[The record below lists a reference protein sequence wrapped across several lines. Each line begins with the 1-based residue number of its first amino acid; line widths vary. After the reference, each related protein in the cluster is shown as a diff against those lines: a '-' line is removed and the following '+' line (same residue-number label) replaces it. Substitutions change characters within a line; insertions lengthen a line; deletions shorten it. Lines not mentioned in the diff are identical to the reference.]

1 MPPIRAALCAAF
13 ASLVLATA
21 AAPSQAQ
28 DRNAMRAA
36 CGPDAARLCPGVKP
50 GGGRIQFQN
59 LPAIATVRIYTI
71 AGDLVRELAKSDAL
85 TGSLDWNLKNGAGN
99 EVSSGIY
106 MYHVESGEGFEAKGN
121 FVVIR

>member
-1 MPPIRAALCAAF
+1 MPPLRAALCAAL

-50 GGGRIQFQN
+50 GGGRILACFKEK
-59 LPAIATVRIYTI
+59 AA
-71 AGDLVRELAKSDAL
+71 DLSPGCRSAL
-85 TGSLDWNLKNGAGN
+85 QQAQ
-99 EVSSGIY
+99 
-106 MYHVESGEGFEAKGN
+106 AQ
-121 FVVIR
+121 R